1 MALSKIEADGLNIGQ
16 IGGRRNLIING
27 AMQVFQRGDSADTLS
42 NGDYT
47 ADRWRAGLAGLD
59 GNLDYDKVTSGNP
72 VGFANSLKFSMDAS
86 EASLDASDNVR
97 IMYRAEGQDCQ
108 GFKKGT
114 SSAEKMTVSFWAK
127 SSVAST
133 YTLEVEDGDN
143 SRVIGKSYTIDTADT
158 WQHFTLTFDGD
169 TTGTLN
175 NDNGTGFQFH
185 WWIDAGSTYT
195 SGTFNTV
202 WQATVAS
209 ERMYDTTGWLESTSP
224 EFYLTGVQLEV
235 GDTATPF
242 EHRSYGE
249 ELALCQRYC
258 VLLTNDDD
266 TSEAMPIG
274 ARGFNT
280 DQIECDVYFPVEMRT
295 LPTLSQL
302 GSGTNWRARYSNFN
316 VDWTSFTWWTNSS
329 RRGGLL
335 YNGSLSGVTVGNC
348 YRLERITSG
357 AYLIFDA
364 EL

>member
-1 MALSKIEADGLNIGQ
+1 MSRAYDNAADARNQ
-16 IGGRRNLIING
+16 QGGRRNLIING

-47 ADRWRAGLAGLD
+47 ADRFRAGVSGTD

-86 EASLDASDNVR
+86 ESSLDAGDNVH
-97 IMYRAEGQDCQ
+97 IQYRAEGQDCQ

-133 YTLEVEDGDN
+133 YTLEIEDGDN

-185 WWIDAGSTYT
+185 WWLDAGSTYT
-195 SGTFNTV
+195 SGTFNTA
-202 WQATVAS
+202 WQATVAN
-209 ERMYDTTGWLESTSP
+209 ERVYDTTGWLESTSP
-224 EFYLTGVQLEV
+224 EFYLTGVQVEV
-235 GDTATPF
+235 GTVATPF

-249 ELALCQRYC
+249 ELASCQRYYWKYEPQFFLMGRFSASSGNPYGELFYP
-258 VLLTNDDD
+258 VTMRANPSLTQSGMDD
-266 TSEAMPIG
+266 
-274 ARGFNT
+274 
-280 DQIECDVYFPVEMRT
+280 
-295 LPTLSQL
+295 
-302 GSGTNWRARYSNFN
+302 GSGYSGALSLEAVTINAASLRAS
-316 VDWTSFTWWTNSS
+316 TSQSANAVVYA
-329 RRGGLL
+329 R
-335 YNGSLSGVTVGNC
+335 SGVIQ
-348 YRLERITSG
+348 L
-357 AYLIFDA
+357 DA

>member
-1 MALSKIEADGLNIGQ
+1 Q

-47 ADRWRAGLAGLD
+47 ADRFRAGVSGTD

-86 EASLDASDNVR
+86 ESSLDAGDNVR
-97 IMYRAEGQDCQ
+97 IQYRAEGQDCQ

-158 WQHFTLTFDGD
+158 WQHFSLTFDGD

-202 WQATVAS
+202 WQATVAN
-209 ERMYDTTGWLESTSP
+209 E
-224 EFYLTGVQLEV
+224 
-235 GDTATPF
+235 
-242 EHRSYGE
+242 
-249 ELALCQRYC
+249 
-258 VLLTNDDD
+258 
-266 TSEAMPIG
+266 
-274 ARGFNT
+274 
-280 DQIECDVYFPVEMRT
+280 
-295 LPTLSQL
+295 
-302 GSGTNWRARYSNFN
+302 
-316 VDWTSFTWWTNSS
+316 
-329 RRGGLL
+329 
-335 YNGSLSGVTVGNC
+335 
-348 YRLERITSG
+348 
-357 AYLIFDA
+357 
-364 EL
+364 

>member
-1 MALSKIEADGLNIGQ
+1 MALSKIDPAGLDIGQ

-47 ADRWRAGLAGLD
+47 ADRFRAGVSGTD

-86 EASLDASDNVR
+86 ESSLDAGDNVR
-97 IMYRAEGQDCQ
+97 IQYRAEGQDCQ

-158 WQHFTLTFDGD
+158 WQHFSLTFDGD

-202 WQATVAS
+202 WQATVAN
-209 ERMYDTTGWLESTSP
+209 ERVYDTTGWLESTSP
-224 EFYLTGVQLEV
+224 EFYLTGVQVEIGTV
-235 GDTATPF
+235 ATPF
-242 EHRSYGE
+242 EHRSFGE
-249 ELALCQRYC
+249 ELNLCRRYC
-258 VLLTNDDD
+258 QLITRSPTEGDNIANRIYGGVYGSSGSFIYQPFVPPMRDTPDLTYTVAGSNGFVETYTSSHQLGLYDADD
-266 TSEAMPIG
+266 TA
-274 ARGFNT
+274 T
-280 DQIECDVYFPVEMRT
+280 
-295 LPTLSQL
+295 
-302 GSGTNWRARYSNFN
+302 
-316 VDWTSFTWWTNSS
+316 
-329 RRGGLL
+329 
-335 YNGSLSGVTVGNC
+335 
-348 YRLERITSG
+348 RIHS
-357 AYLIFDA
+357 AIAEA

>member
-1 MALSKIEADGLNIGQ
+1 MSRAYDNAADARNQ
-16 IGGRRNLIING
+16 QGGRRNLIING

-47 ADRWRAGLAGLD
+47 ADRFRAGVSGTD

-86 EASLDASDNVR
+86 ESSLDAGDNVR
-97 IMYRAEGQDCQ
+97 IQYRAEGQDCQ

-133 YTLEVEDGDN
+133 YTLEIEDGDN

-185 WWIDAGSTYT
+185 WWLDAGSTYT
-195 SGTFNTV
+195 SGTFNTA
-202 WQATVAS
+202 WQATVAN
-209 ERMYDTTGWLESTSP
+209 ERVYDTTGWLESTSP
-224 EFYLTGVQLEV
+224 EFYLTGVQVEV
-235 GDTATPF
+235 GPLATPF

-249 ELALCQRYC
+249 ELALCQRYYWKYEPQFFLMGRFSASSGNPYGELFYP
-258 VLLTNDDD
+258 VTMRANPSLTQSGMDD
-266 TSEAMPIG
+266 
-274 ARGFNT
+274 
-280 DQIECDVYFPVEMRT
+280 
-295 LPTLSQL
+295 
-302 GSGTNWRARYSNFN
+302 GSGYSGALSLEAVTINAASLRAS
-316 VDWTSFTWWTNSS
+316 TSQSANAVVYA
-329 RRGGLL
+329 R
-335 YNGSLSGVTVGNC
+335 SGVIQ
-348 YRLERITSG
+348 L
-357 AYLIFDA
+357 DA